1 MKRMV
6 PTKSHKQMLDEW
18 KNDPEFKVAFDELE
32 TEFALLR
39 EILLAR
45 KRSGLTQ
52 AEVADKMGTKPPAVT
67 RLETALSD
75 NRHSP
80 TIATLKK
87 YAQAVGCKL
96 EIHLVPSKAVYR
108 KTV

>member
-1 MKRMV
+1 MKNTA
-6 PTKSHKQMLDEW
+6 PKKSHKQMVDEW
-18 KNDPEFKVAFDELE
+18 QNDPEFKVAYDELE

-39 EILLAR
+39 EVLLAR

-52 AEVADKMGTKPPAVT
+52 AEVAEKMGTKPPAVT

-96 EIHLVPSKAVYR
+96 EIHLVPSKAV
-108 KTV
+108 

>member
-1 MKRMV
+1 MKRTTPM
-6 PTKSHKQMLDEW
+6 KSHKQMLDEW
-18 KNDPEFKVAFDELE
+18 HQDPEFKAAYDDLE

-39 EILLAR
+39 EVLLAR

-52 AEVADKMGTKPPAVT
+52 AEVAEKMGTKPPAIT

-96 EIHLVPSKAVYR
+96 EIHLVPSKAV
-108 KTV
+108 